1 MDLSRLYWKKIR
13 HLQMRNKIEENNEKK
28 WWELIRNGELLT
40 ALESFPKEKNLE
52 VLEIGGRDGYQAELI
67 SKKGFKVTSI
77 DIKPIFPQF
86 YPVQKG
92 DITKLDFHENSFDI
106 IFSSNMLQEIHSI
119 DEALLEMKRV
129 LKKDGIII
137 HIVPSS
143 WWTLITN
150 FWHYCFIPKYLIKSK
165 KIQHIFNSELKKEN
179 NNKEISKDE
188 SKSSERNLKRLFL
201 HPLGANTSFMH
212 EIVYFSEFYWK
223 KLFIQN
229 GFKIIN
235 KKNCPY
241 YYSGYAILKFKFL
254 NFRKIFAKFFPSC
267 YCLVLTKNSIIN

>member
-1 MDLSRLYWKKIR
+1 M
-13 HLQMRNKIEENNEKK
+13 EENNEKK
-28 WWELIRNGELLT
+28 WWKLIRNDELIT
-40 ALESFPKEKNLE
+40 ALELFPKEKNLE
-52 VLEIGGRDGYQAELI
+52 VLEIGGRDGYQAKSI
-67 SKKGFKVTSI
+67 SKNGYNVTSI

-92 DITKLDFHENSFDI
+92 DINKLDFHENSFDV

-129 LKKDGIII
+129 LKKDGMII

-143 WWTLITN
+143 WWSLITN

-165 KIQHIFNSELKKEN
+165 KFQHIFNSEVKNKS
-179 NNKEISKDE
+179 NNKEISKNKNE
-188 SKSSERNLKRLFL
+188 SSKKNIKRLFL
-201 HPLGANTSFMH
+201 HPLGINTSFMH
-212 EIVYFSEFYWK
+212 EIVYFSNFYWK
-223 KLFIQN
+223 KLFFQN

-241 YYSGYAILKFKFL
+241 YYSGYAVFKFKFIKL
-254 NFRKIFAKFFPSC
+254 RKFLAKISFPSC
-267 YCLVLTKNSIIN
+267 YCYVMTKK